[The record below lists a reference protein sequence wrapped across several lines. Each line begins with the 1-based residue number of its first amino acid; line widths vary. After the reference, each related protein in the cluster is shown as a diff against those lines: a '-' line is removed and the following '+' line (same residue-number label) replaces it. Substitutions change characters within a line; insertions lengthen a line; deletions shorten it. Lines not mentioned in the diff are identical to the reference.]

1 MNSAAT
7 TRTVEGQQVIV
18 GGVTVTVELNEGEL
32 DIRVSAC
39 DDSEGEGEGEGDR
52 IDLHPM
58 AGIGHGNIYVT
69 GSGLGVTSHER
80 FTIHRKTVS
89 N

>member
-39 DDSEGEGEGEGDR
+39 DDSDGEMPSVGLAPLEGT
-52 IDLHPM
+52 
-58 AGIGHGNIYVT
+58 GHGSLYVT
-69 GSGLGVTSHER
+69 GSEPGRTQHFR
-80 FTIHRKTVS
+80 FLLHRKNVF